1 MAAVDFFLKM
11 ENVPGESQ
19 DDKHQGEIDVF
30 SFSWGV
36 SNSGNAAIGGGQG
49 VGKSVAQDFHFVCAT
64 QKSSPLLFQSCGNGD
79 HVPKATFIA
88 RKAGKGQQEYLTIT
102 LSDVLIS
109 SYQIGGSNAGEIMP
123 TDQIS
128 VNCAKVEMEY
138 KEQKKDGSLGG
149 STKKFYDFRA
159 NKWG

>member
-1 MAAVDFFLKM
+1 
-11 ENVPGESQ
+11 
-19 DDKHQGEIDVF
+19 VF

-128 VNCAKVEMEY
+128 CNCAKDRDGIQGAEKGRHARRIDQEVLRLPR
-138 KEQKKDGSLGG
+138 EQIRLDAGVGIVSGI
-149 STKKFYDFRA
+149 
-159 NKWG
+159 